1 MCGADCGQGCLGY
14 TVEARSNARYHFF
27 AWLCSS
33 SCLLRCVVPC
43 QTCQTSATRR
53 PDFWLRLDL
62 SICLSLYCTV
72 CTVFPL
78 LLSSPLSWSLPPR
91 FGFSSFA
98 LRPPHFPPSSPSF
111 QPFER
116 KIARG
121 CVQHSKVPF
130 CTLGKLP
137 HRVQPSCSTHLASF
151 LCDHPPRSHFLQLAH
166 SG

>member
-1 MCGADCGQGCLGY
+1 MPRIHSRGQVQRPLSFFRLALLFLLLAQVCCALPDLPDLPDLRY
-14 TVEARSNARYHFF
+14 TS
-27 AWLCSS
+27 
-33 SCLLRCVVPC
+33 
-43 QTCQTSATRR
+43 TRL
-53 PDFWLRLDL
+53 WLRLDL